1 MTRSKTLL
9 KSIKENG
16 LLTELRGCMV
26 ESKRATPARRI
37 PLNLQ
42 DHSPARGTAEKST
55 AQKKRTGQFPL
66 GCRSEPEGTF
76 SL

>member
-26 ESKRATPARRI
+26 ESKRATPARRV

-42 DHSPARGTAEKST
+42 DHSPARGTAEKIHRAEKANWSIS
-55 AQKKRTGQFPL
+55 A